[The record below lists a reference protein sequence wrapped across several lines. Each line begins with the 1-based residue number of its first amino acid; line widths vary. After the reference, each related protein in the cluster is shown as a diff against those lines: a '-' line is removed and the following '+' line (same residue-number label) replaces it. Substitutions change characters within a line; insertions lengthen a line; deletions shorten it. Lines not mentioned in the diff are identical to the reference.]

1 MSGPHNLSVDELLA
15 LLGDPSLKP
24 DSIAEEM
31 ECAGVPRPQ
40 PKDVERA
47 RDLLGKLPAEGL
59 DAKAVA
65 SEIASLPEMIALAL
79 LHAAGRASRQE
90 VLRDLAGAPQ
100 RNLAKE
106 SKRELQRLKHKRV
119 RAQAIRPPGEA
130 GPRRR

>member
-40 PKDVERA
+40 LKDVERA

-65 SEIASLPEMIALAL
+65 SEIVSLPGMIALAL
-79 LHAAGRASRQE
+79 VHAAARASRQQA
-90 VLRDLAGAPQ
+90 L
-100 RNLAKE
+100 
-106 SKRELQRLKHKRV
+106 RELAV
-119 RAQAIRPPGEA
+119 TPPKN
-130 GPRRR
+130 P